1 MKRDKT
7 DDEPDDDEP
16 DDDEPDDDEPDDD
29 ELNDEILRWADRS
42 PRLHG
47 LVTTGLGVAGVLLN
61 VLAISALGFYW
72 PYVTAL
78 TSGMIGIGLWSLVT
92 NHSFL
97 QDPRDVPPWWKPGA
111 LVALI
116 AGCILGFVL
125 THSNR

>member
-7 DDEPDDDEP
+7 NDEPDADEP
-16 DDDEPDDDEPDDD
+16 DADEP
-29 ELNDEILRWADRS
+29 NDAIPRWADRS

-47 LVTTGLGVAGVLLN
+47 LATAGLGIAGVLLN
-61 VLAISALGFYW
+61 VLAMTSLGFYW

-97 QDPRDVPPWWKPGA
+97 QDPRHVPAWWKPSA
-111 LVALI
+111 LLAMV

-125 THSNR
+125 TR